1 MSSSSSSL
9 RFSLMVLVL
18 CMKICESGEL
28 ERMAKT
34 PRIQIQGDVYKI
46 DDIDGVKGY
55 LLQGGGTGVLRCY
68 VMMDAIQ
75 EINTWRSDSTSFNQ
89 TTDRIPQE
97 CDDPSMNGEICS
109 EIIIKNANHLDVG
122 FYSCSYDGTEAVR
135 IYLYVNETQK
145 LKTREQLYFHWSGL
159 EYSDIIFPCRPS
171 HPGVNTSLK
180 TPPGVLSADRGFSF
194 SRRKGFI
201 IQNANSSTDSG
212 LYICNYEFKNLSA
225 KSLIQV
231 QILPSEGHMIP
242 LKPQLDVI
250 FKEDGDKRFLIQGE
264 TLKIKR
270 GDILFVFCNVTLEHL
285 NEIVKIN
292 WIKNGSILKNVYG
305 ENKDIDYFGN
315 THIYSVLELSNTYE
329 NASGTYTCS
338 VTNRIGISNNRTF
351 NVSLVKS
358 ESEDFC
364 HLSLPELKESSV
376 VQKTCFPIR
385 VICGKDANISL
396 ILQDGVHS
404 DYPNIFWITP
414 KGQHYNS
421 HDFEEYQH
429 IKNYKWHGPKTHSN
443 NVILEIQS
451 TSFEENHG
459 KYEFYCGSIQKG
471 HGISV
476 CVEILCD
483 PEVVLID
490 DRNSYTYFA
499 LREDAEFNC
508 VVKGNPRPEWIG
520 WNICEKDNCTQKVD
534 RNFIKDND
542 FTIHSNFRIENVSG
556 IGMNVSCSGCYKKE
570 CSSSQVVNLDLVDYE
585 PPAASAFGPCTLF
598 DDTNERCLKILDDEE
613 RDSILYGYAM
623 DNLTIVCAVKDRERG
638 LNMTF
643 DKEFKTNYSSQLHWI
658 REFLRHEDNGT
669 HLNCDNRGLTLR
681 IMSSEIPSPGKSNNM
696 MNQTLEVNRGSDIDM
711 DCSMEGIPSPV
722 ITWYKDGQ
730 TLNESEVVG
739 FLSRNRTNLLLHAYE
754 SSDGGMFRCLGVNVA
769 GSYESFVI
777 IKFNGVLKSLGSDRL
792 TLTLMVIVLISFF
805 IFVIFGIFFII
816 CCRRYQIVKD
826 ELTKAEIELFLKGDL
841 HSYELFGSKTEDLID
856 YLPYDETIEFPRDRL
871 KISHQIGSGAF
882 GRVML
887 AEAIGILNSEPLS
900 LVAIKMCKPPV
911 SKSQLTSLMSEIK
924 IMLHLGKHLN
934 VVNLL
939 GACTTDLNKRELWV
953 IVEYCRYG
961 NLQQYLLRHRKS
973 FIYPDSHESKER
985 RHPLL
990 IPTSSNDSSLV
1001 YATLIGRNE
1010 TNQTENEET
1019 NEGSQQET
1027 TFTSIPTSTKSND
1040 AYFEGIHNN
1049 TDMTSIGCSNYTS
1062 YSGGIMENGYRHYE
1076 SREREPLRLKDLLS
1090 WSYQVARGMEHLMN
1104 KNVIHGDLAAR
1115 NVLLSENNVVKICDF
1130 GLAKNTYAKSVY
1142 QKSGSGGLLPVK
1154 WMAVESL
1161 THGIFSS
1168 RSDVWSY
1175 GILLWEMFSL
1185 GRCPYPGE
1193 EPDEGFRRRLE
1204 SGYRMKCPT
1213 LAPPEIKR
1221 VMNDCWKGEA
1231 ELRPNFSELAEKIGE
1246 KIHSV
1251 EKEHYLN
1258 LNSIYVNENQERE
1271 LKYAELIRKAPSC
1284 VDLKEGS
1291 VSRNHSDR
1299 SSIDED
1305 NPFESEKE
1313 SAQTLLKEQLRISF
1327 NPEYFDDER
1336 NTECK

>member
-1 MSSSSSSL
+1 
-9 RFSLMVLVL
+9 
-18 CMKICESGEL
+18 
-28 ERMAKT
+28 
-34 PRIQIQGDVYKI
+34 
-46 DDIDGVKGY
+46 
-55 LLQGGGTGVLRCY
+55 
-68 VMMDAIQ
+68 
-75 EINTWRSDSTSFNQ
+75 
-89 TTDRIPQE
+89 
-97 CDDPSMNGEICS
+97 
-109 EIIIKNANHLDVG
+109 
-122 FYSCSYDGTEAVR
+122 
-135 IYLYVNETQK
+135 
-145 LKTREQLYFHWSGL
+145 
-159 EYSDIIFPCRPS
+159 
-171 HPGVNTSLK
+171 
-180 TPPGVLSADRGFSF
+180 PPGVLSADRGFSF

-231 QILPSEGHMIP
+231 QILHVPS
-242 LKPQLDVI
+242 
-250 FKEDGDKRFLIQGE
+250 R
-264 TLKIKR
+264 
-270 GDILFVFCNVTLEHL
+270 N
-285 NEIVKIN
+285 
-292 WIKNGSILKNVYG
+292 
-305 ENKDIDYFGN
+305 
-315 THIYSVLELSNTYE
+315 
-329 NASGTYTCS
+329 
-338 VTNRIGISNNRTF
+338 
-351 NVSLVKS
+351 
-358 ESEDFC
+358 
-364 HLSLPELKESSV
+364 
-376 VQKTCFPIR
+376 
-385 VICGKDANISL
+385 
-396 ILQDGVHS
+396 
-404 DYPNIFWITP
+404 
-414 KGQHYNS
+414 

-882 GRVML
+882 GRV
-887 AEAIGILNSEPLS
+887 
-900 LVAIKMCKPPV
+900 
-911 SKSQLTSLMSEIK
+911 
-924 IMLHLGKHLN
+924 
-934 VVNLL
+934 
-939 GACTTDLNKRELWV
+939 
-953 IVEYCRYG
+953 
-961 NLQQYLLRHRKS
+961 
-973 FIYPDSHESKER
+973 
-985 RHPLL
+985 
-990 IPTSSNDSSLV
+990 
-1001 YATLIGRNE
+1001 
-1010 TNQTENEET
+1010 
-1019 NEGSQQET
+1019 
-1027 TFTSIPTSTKSND
+1027 
-1040 AYFEGIHNN
+1040 
-1049 TDMTSIGCSNYTS
+1049 
-1062 YSGGIMENGYRHYE
+1062 
-1076 SREREPLRLKDLLS
+1076 
-1090 WSYQVARGMEHLMN
+1090 
-1104 KNVIHGDLAAR
+1104 
-1115 NVLLSENNVVKICDF
+1115 
-1130 GLAKNTYAKSVY
+1130 
-1142 QKSGSGGLLPVK
+1142 
-1154 WMAVESL
+1154 
-1161 THGIFSS
+1161 
-1168 RSDVWSY
+1168 
-1175 GILLWEMFSL
+1175 
-1185 GRCPYPGE
+1185 
-1193 EPDEGFRRRLE
+1193 
-1204 SGYRMKCPT
+1204 
-1213 LAPPEIKR
+1213 
-1221 VMNDCWKGEA
+1221 
-1231 ELRPNFSELAEKIGE
+1231 
-1246 KIHSV
+1246 
-1251 EKEHYLN
+1251 HYLN

-1284 VDLKEGS
+1284 VDLKEGGS